1 MTIYNKQNINS
12 FMKTT
17 KQLFYILLVLLSL
30 QTISCKNNQNKTE
43 ETIIQTENTDKE
55 NSSLKTQNTRGS
67 VSVEEDLSG
76 KLQFISEE
84 QFYQK
89 VTETDNEKGIQFKG
103 KTPVIVD
110 FYADWCRPCHA
121 LNPVLEDLAAKYKGK
136 LIIYKVNVDKSKN
149 LATFFQI
156 QSIPTLIFFKKNSQ
170 PSKIVGAPSK
180 SDLEKAI
187 NDVLL

>member
-1 MTIYNKQNINS
+1 
-12 FMKTT
+12 MKTT
-17 KQLFYILLVLLSL
+17 KTLFFILLVLVSL
-30 QTISCKNNQNKTE
+30 QTISCNNKPKESE
-43 ETIIQTENTDKE
+43 ETIVQTENQQETPTTG
-55 NSSLKTQNTRGS
+55 NHQNTNVS

-76 KLQFISEE
+76 KLQFITEE

-121 LNPVLEDLAAKYKGK
+121 LTPVLEDLATKYKGK

-156 QSIPTLIFFKKNSQ
+156 QSIPTLFFFKKNTQ

-180 SDLEKAI
+180 ADLEKAI
-187 NDVLL
+187 QDVLL

>member
-1 MTIYNKQNINS
+1 
-12 FMKTT
+12 MKTT
-17 KQLFYILLVLLSL
+17 KTIFYILLVLLSL
-30 QTISCKNNQNKTE
+30 QSTSCKNNPKEAE
-43 ETIIQTENTDKE
+43 EIIIQND
-55 NSSLKTQNTRGS
+55 NSNNEKPSPNNQNSNIS

-76 KLQFISEE
+76 KLQFITEE

-89 VTETDNEKGIQFKG
+89 VTETDNEKGLQFKG

-121 LNPVLEDLAAKYKGK
+121 LNPILEELATKYKGK
-136 LIIYKVNVDKSKN
+136 VIIYKVNVDKAKN

-156 QSIPTLIFFKKNSQ
+156 QSIPTLFFFKKNTQ

-180 SDLEKAI
+180 ADLENAI
-187 NDVLL
+187 KDVLL